1 MNDRTNW
8 ESINWF
14 LQQNQIELL
23 SPYNTGFNTWEIK
36 KNLYRLRDRL
46 DSMIEVAPTYAGEQ
60 EWLQERNVDKAV
72 SKLSK

>member
-46 DSMIEVAPTYAGEQ
+46 DSMIAVAPTYAGEQ